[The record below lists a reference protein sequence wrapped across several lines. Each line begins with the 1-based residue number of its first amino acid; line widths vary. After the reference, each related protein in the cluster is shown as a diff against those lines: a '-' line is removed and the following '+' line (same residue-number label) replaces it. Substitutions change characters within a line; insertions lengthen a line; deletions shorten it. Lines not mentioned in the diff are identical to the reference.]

1 MLFFAFSV
9 GELEQKSHPG
19 TTATEITMN
28 SVSTVEF
35 LSRFLGMVY
44 YLWKESKN
52 QSIHVEIFLHIRSN
66 LEKLCIG
73 QISFKLSYIFPC

>member
-1 MLFFAFSV
+1 MYVILCFYV
-9 GELEQKSHPG
+9 YELEQNSHPG
-19 TTATEITMN
+19 TIVAEIIMN

-52 QSIHVEIFLHIRSN
+52 QSIHVEIFLHIRFN
-66 LEKLCIG
+66 LEKLCIE
-73 QISFKLSYIFPC
+73 QICFKLSYIFP